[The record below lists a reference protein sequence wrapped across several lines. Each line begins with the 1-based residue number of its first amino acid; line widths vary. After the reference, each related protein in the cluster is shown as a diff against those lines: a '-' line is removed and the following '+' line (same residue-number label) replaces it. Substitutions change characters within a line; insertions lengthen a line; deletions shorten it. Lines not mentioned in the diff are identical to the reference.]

1 MAQVLSRLNPKT
13 VAGVLPPG
21 SYSDGGNLYLQVS
34 PRGSK
39 RWEFIYRWKGREIQ
53 KGLGS
58 LNDISLARARE
69 RAAAARAKL
78 AEGED
83 PFLVVQDVVIPTFG
97 EFSDDVVATLTAGFK
112 NRKHRDQWTMTLA
125 KYAKSLRE
133 IPLDKITTDDVLAVL
148 KPIWT
153 RAPVTADRTRQ
164 RIERVL
170 DAAEARGFRNRSSRN
185 PASWKGNLKHLLPA
199 RRKLTRGHHIA
210 LPHAKIAGF
219 MTSLRTR
226 ASTGR
231 LALEFAILTAARSGE
246 VYGATW
252 REIEGSVWIVPKERM
267 KAQKEHRVPLSKAAL
282 SVLDRAPKSDDPDA
296 FLFPGFTKD
305 PTTGKL
311 KPLSS
316 MTMAMLMRKM
326 KSTHIKVAGEL
337 RAATPHGFRSSFR
350 DWAGSETEYPRELA
364 EEALAHLVGNAVER
378 AYRRG
383 DALNRRRAMMEDWA
397 EYVTQG
403 TPVGAPD
410 TGSEELTRLDGHH
423 QASGQSAPRP

>member
-13 VAGVLPPG
+13 VSGALPAG

-34 PRGSK
+34 ARGSK

-53 KGLGS
+53 KGFGS
-58 LNDISLARARE
+58 LNDVSLARARE

-83 PFLVVQDVVIPTFG
+83 PFLIVQDVVIPTFG
-97 EFSDDVVATLTAGFK
+97 EFSDEVVATLTAGFK
-112 NRKHRDQWTMTLA
+112 NAKHRDQWTMTLSR
-125 KYAKSLRE
+125 YAKSLRD
-133 IPLDKITTDDVLAVL
+133 IRLDRITTDDVLAVL

-153 RAPVTADRTRQ
+153 RAPETADRTRQ

-170 DAAEARGFRNRSSRN
+170 DAAVARGYRDRASRN

-210 LPHAKIAGF
+210 MPHAQVAGF
-219 MTSLRTR
+219 MASLRTR
-226 ASTGR
+226 TSTGR
-231 LALEFAILTAARSGE
+231 LALEFTILTAARSGE

-252 REIEGSVWIVPKERM
+252 REIDGDVWTVPKQRM

-282 SVLDRAPKSDDPDA
+282 SVLERAPQSDDPDA
-296 FLFPGFTKD
+296 LIFPGLTRD
-305 PTTGKL
+305 PTSKKL
-311 KPLSS
+311 KPLSN
-316 MTMAMLMRKM
+316 MTMAVLMRKM

-378 AYRRG
+378 AYRRS

-397 EYVTQG
+397 DYVTQG
-403 TPVGAPD
+403 APD
-410 TGSEELTRLDGHH
+410 TELEEASRLV
-423 QASGQSAPRP
+423 GQRPAV